1 MENKMHQTARAQG
14 GTWLIIALSV
24 AAGIAALLV
33 PVALVVVPALWAYLG
48 ARTKPAWMALPVLAY
63 AVGAF
68 LLYLPVSAFG
78 MILTAAGAAFA
89 LYYLQIKKMSGSYT
103 AITLAGILLVGLY
116 VGVCMP
122 GVLSGAGAFAAV
134 QTAAD
139 GMVDFYKE
147 AFVNAPNA
155 NAEYAALVTEY
166 LDTFS
171 ESVPSIV
178 VPALCIFAGVM
189 GLGNFLFFRL
199 FCKKHPEIPLAPMRA
214 FRLWTLPR
222 SMMFGLFALLIG
234 ALLLEWSQ
242 WQYAAALSNTV
253 NVLVGMPLLLQ
264 GLCVIDF
271 LIARSA
277 KNKTGARVATYVLVG
292 VLFSIAQMPLMLVG
306 CFEQLFRFR
315 TRMQNPP
322 APRI

>member
-1 MENKMHQTARAQG
+1 MENRIHQTARTQG

-24 AAGIAALLV
+24 AAGIVALLV
-33 PVALVVVPALWAYLG
+33 PVALIVLPALWAYLG
-48 ARTKPAWMALPVLAY
+48 ARTKPAWMALPALTY

-68 LLYLPVSAFG
+68 LLYQPVSAFG
-78 MILTAAGAAFA
+78 MILTAAGTAAA
-89 LYYLQIKKMSGSYT
+89 LYYLQVKKMSGSYT
-103 AITLAGILLVGLY
+103 SMTLAGILLVGLY
-116 VGVCMP
+116 VSVCMP
-122 GVLSGAGAFAAV
+122 GVLSGEGAFAAV
-134 QTAAD
+134 QAAAD
-139 GMVDFYKE
+139 EMVDFYKT
-147 AFVNAPNA
+147 AFVNSPNA

-166 LDTFS
+166 LDAFS

-199 FCKKHPEIPLAPMRA
+199 FCKKHFEMSLAPMRA

-234 ALLLEWSQ
+234 ALLLEWSD

-292 VLFSIAQMPLMLVG
+292 VLFGIAQMPLMLVG
-306 CFEQLFRFR
+306 CFEQLFHFR
-315 TRMQNPP
+315 MRAQNPP

>member
-1 MENKMHQTARAQG
+1 MHQSARAQSG
-14 GTWLIIALSV
+14 AWLIIALGV
-24 AAGIAALLV
+24 AAGIAALFV
-33 PVALVVVPALWAYLG
+33 PAALVVVPALWAYLG
-48 ARTKPAWMALPVLAY
+48 ARTKPAWMALPAVMY

-68 LLYLPVSAFG
+68 LLYGTVSAVG
-78 MILTAAGAAFA
+78 MIVAAAGTAAA
-89 LYYLQIKKMSGSYT
+89 LYYLQIKRTSGTYT
-103 AITLAGILLVGLY
+103 ALTLAGVLLAGLY
-116 VGVCMP
+116 IAVCMP
-122 GVLSGAGAFAAV
+122 GVFSGDGAFASAQSIV
-134 QTAAD
+134 D
-139 GMVDFYKE
+139 EMVDFYKT
-147 AFVNAPNA
+147 AFVQSPNA
-155 NAEYAALVTEY
+155 NAEYAALVSEY

-171 ESVPSIV
+171 DSVPNIV
-178 VPALCIFAGVM
+178 VPGLCLFAGTM

-199 FCKKHPEIPLAPMRA
+199 FCRKHTEISLAPLRA

-234 ALLLEWSQ
+234 ALLLEWSD
-242 WQYAAALSNTV
+242 WQYAVALSNTV

-292 VLFSIAQMPLMLVG
+292 VFIGVAQMPLMLIG

-315 TRMQNPP
+315 TRAQTPP
-322 APRI
+322 PRL